1 MAINRKLIFLGLV
14 LLFTG
19 HKIFSAQEFTSSVLV
34 NPIQYNLLRTMASYT
49 PGPAF
54 LPL

>member
-1 MAINRKLIFLGLV
+1 MAINRELFFLGLV
-14 LLFTG
+14 LLFSG

-34 NPIQYNLLRTMASYT
+34 DPIQYNLLRTSYM